1 MFCFNPVGVFCFVFF
16 FGLYG
21 EDFVG
26 MWELEIW
33 LFLMI
38 SILWG
43 VDSCLH
49 DYLRELWVL
58 GMFFVSTQLG
68 FLFPFLFV
76 LVVVFFLIWW
86 VIELIVSFF
95 FLPVFSFA
103 VISFHGVKLWPIIRV
118 FAGMLL
124 FRCFSPQFKLYFI
137 YFQVFF
143 CSVQFECKIWPFF
156 LVLNVG
162 IYVTQHL
169 WFVVHVIKVSI
180 FWMCSTI
187 V

>member
-1 MFCFNPVGVFCFVFF
+1 MIIWGNCGFWVCSCFYPVRVFLFFFFF
-16 FGLYG
+16 FGGGVFSHL
-21 EDFVG
+21 VG
-26 MWELEIW
+26 YWAY
-33 LFLMI
+33 
-38 SILWG
+38 
-43 VDSCLH
+43 CL
-49 DYLRELWVL
+49 
-58 GMFFVSTQLG
+58 S
-68 FLFPFLFV
+68 
-76 LVVVFFLIWW
+76 
-86 VIELIVSFF
+86 F
-95 FLPVFSFA
+95 FLPLFSFA

-124 FRCFSPQFKLYFI
+124 FRCFSPQFKLYFL